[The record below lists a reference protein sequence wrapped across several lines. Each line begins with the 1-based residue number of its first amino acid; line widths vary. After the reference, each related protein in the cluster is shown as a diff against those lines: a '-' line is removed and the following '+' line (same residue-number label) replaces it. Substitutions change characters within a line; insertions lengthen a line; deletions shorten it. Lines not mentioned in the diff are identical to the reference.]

1 MGPIID
7 TANLFVRGTE
17 YTQEFLQI
25 NYIKVPSGYH
35 NTYSLIVNISLMKLL
50 GPIALHQP
58 LKPHF
63 RLSKTYDIFHSFYLS
78 PKLCLKGQCFDM
90 IACSCI

>member
-7 TANLFVRGTE
+7 TANLFVRATE

-35 NTYSLIVNISLMKLL
+35 NTDSLIVNISLMKLW
-50 GPIALHQP
+50 GTIAFHQP

-63 RLSKTYDIFHSFYLS
+63 RLSKHMTSFIQFASVQEYVS
-78 PKLCLKGQCFDM
+78 KGG
-90 IACSCI
+90 AL